1 MGKYRSYTRSTIAL
15 WILGLTSFGIGLDE
29 FVIPALLPDIAQTF
43 QVTIVAAGFLVT
55 AYALGVAVGGPFLIV
70 ATLRMQRKRLLLGLV
85 GFFVLGNVLCA
96 TAPTYTLLLIGRLVV
111 ALVHGAF
118 VGVASVV
125 AIGLVAPSKSAH
137 AISIVIGGFTLATV
151 LGVPLG
157 TWVGQ
162 VYGWRAVFWCT
173 AAITAITW
181 GGIAITL
188 PKRSAKNTDIP
199 NLSLEIKALRRPQ
212 VLLALAMTAF
222 GFGGLFAAYTY
233 IAPILEQ
240 ITGIAPGTTPFILLF
255 FGIGGVVGNTIGGKA
270 ASKSLMFTLIVF
282 LGTLAVTLAIFPFTS
297 RNPLAATLTIFVL
310 GATSFGA
317 TPGLQTRVINKAKD
331 APYLASTL
339 NITAFNF
346 GNALGAFSGGLMVQ
360 SPLGLASAPW
370 AGAFLTFIGVA
381 AAAYSI
387 KLEKLALSK

>member
-1 MGKYRSYTRSTIAL
+1 MKKHRSYMRSTIAL
-15 WILGLTSFGIGLDE
+15 WTLGLTSFGIGLDE
-29 FVIPALLPDIAQTF
+29 FVIPALLPDIARTF

-55 AYALGVAVGGPFLIV
+55 AYALGVAVGGPILIV

-96 TAPTYTLLLIGRLVV
+96 TASTYDLLLVGRLVV

-125 AIGLVAPSKSAH
+125 AIGLVKPSKSAY

-157 TWVGQ
+157 TWIGQ
-162 VYGWRAVFWCT
+162 VYGWRAVFWGT

-181 GGIAITL
+181 FGIAITL
-188 PKRSAKNTDIP
+188 PKRSTKGTNIP
-199 NLSLEIKALRRPQ
+199 NLSLEIKALQRPQ
-212 VLLALAMTAF
+212 VLLALTMTAF
-222 GFGGLFAAYTY
+222 GFGGLFGAYTY

-240 ITGIAPGTTPFILLF
+240 ITGFAPSNIPFVLLL

-270 ASKSLMFTLIVF
+270 ASKSLMPTLIVF
-282 LGTLAVTLAIFPFTS
+282 LGTLAVTLFIFPFTS
-297 RNPLAATLTIFVL
+297 RNSLTAILTVFVL

-317 TPGLQTRVINKAKD
+317 TPGLQTRVIDKAKD

-346 GNALGAFSGGLMVQ
+346 GNALGAFLGGLVVE
-360 SPLGLASAPW
+360 SSLGLGSAPW
-370 AGAFLTFIGVA
+370 AGAFLTLIGVLA
-381 AAAYSI
+381 AVWSVR
-387 KLEKLALSK
+387 LERKKN

>member
-1 MGKYRSYTRSTIAL
+1 MKEHRGYMRSRIAL
-15 WILGLTSFGIGLDE
+15 WTLGLTSFGIGLDE

-96 TAPTYTLLLIGRLVV
+96 TASTYNLLLVGRLVV

-125 AIGLVAPSKSAH
+125 AIGLVKPSKSAY

-157 TWVGQ
+157 TWIGQ
-162 VYGWRAVFWCT
+162 VYGWRAVFWGT

-181 GGIAITL
+181 FGIAVTL
-188 PKRSAKNTDIP
+188 PMRSTRGTNIP
-199 NLSLEIKALRRPQ
+199 NLSLEIKALQRPQ

-222 GFGGLFAAYTY
+222 GFGGLFGAYTY

-240 ITGIAPGTTPFILLF
+240 ITGFAPGTIPFVLLL

-270 ASKSLMFTLIVF
+270 ASKSLMPTLIIF
-282 LGTLAVTLAIFPFTS
+282 LSTLAVTLFIFPFTS
-297 RNPLAATLTIFVL
+297 RNSLTATLTVFVL

-339 NITAFNF
+339 NITAFNL
-346 GNALGAFSGGLMVQ
+346 GNALGAFLGGLVVE
-360 SPLGLASAPW
+360 SSLGLGSAPW
-370 AGAFLTFIGVA
+370 AGAFLTLIGVLA
-381 AAAYSI
+381 AVWSVR
-387 KLEKLALSK
+387 LERLKN